1 MAKPVRSTAS
11 MISPIRAAVVG
22 HTEWID
28 FVRVEHLPVAGEI
41 IHGSE
46 AWSEPGGGGAVAA
59 VQLAKL
65 AGGAQFLTALGD
77 DELGHRMHRELTE
90 LGVEVC
96 AAVNAE
102 AQRRAIVFIEDNG
115 ERTITVLGTRLS
127 PTGLDPLPWHRLEQA
142 DAVFLTAGDVEA
154 VRHARRARV
163 LVATSRVLPLL
174 ESANVQLDALVGSA
188 EDPSE
193 RYSDGDLPI
202 RPRLVVKTAGP
213 AGGTFQMEGEAEQ
226 TFQAASLPGPVK
238 DLYGCG
244 DSFAA
249 GLTFGLGLG
258 YSPREAIDLAAR
270 CGAAVATGRGPYQAQ
285 LTLEQF
291 SSTER
296 R

>member
-1 MAKPVRSTAS
+1 
-11 MISPIRAAVVG
+11 MISPIRAAVIG

-28 FVRVEHLPVAGEI
+28 FVRVAHLPRAGEI
-41 IHGSE
+41 IHGTE

-77 DELGHRMHRELTE
+77 DEIGHRMHRDLTE
-90 LGVEVC
+90 LGVDVC

-102 AQRRAIVFIEDNG
+102 AQRRAIVFIDDHG

-127 PTGLDPLPWHRLEQA
+127 PTGRDPLPWRELEGT
-142 DAVFLTAGDVEA
+142 DVIYLTAGDVEA
-154 VRHARRARV
+154 VHYARRARV

-174 ESANVQLDALVGSA
+174 GSANVKLDALVGSA
-188 EDPSE
+188 LDPSE

-202 RPRLVVKTAGP
+202 RPRLVVRTAGR
-213 AGGTFQMEGEAEQ
+213 AGGTFQVEGEAEQ
-226 TFQAASLPGPVK
+226 SFPAAPLPGTIK
-238 DLYGCG
+238 DFYGCG

-270 CGAAVATGRGPYQAQ
+270 CGAAVATGRGPFEAQ

-291 SSTER
+291 CSTER